1 MKYELRDCLGLRLGR
16 LSRKV
21 DGIYRKYLEG
31 ADITERQLTIIF
43 TLSLTGKIEQIEL
56 GRILNLERSSLSRNL
71 QRLINQG
78 FIMKEGAVNRPMISL
93 TKKGLK
99 KVKSVLPAWELAM
112 DEIHCLLN
120 EKSLAG
126 FSNFESKLLEI

>member
-43 TLSLTGKIEQIEL
+43 ILSSTGKIEQIEL

-78 FIMKEGAVNRPMISL
+78 FIMKEGAVNRPTISL

-99 KVKSVLPAWELAM
+99 KVKSVLPACIIC
-112 DEIHCLLN
+112 DGFHNTQHCKVTNNYDLLV
-120 EKSLAG
+120 
-126 FSNFESKLLEI
+126 F